1 MLSGPDLV
9 KLVSWRNSW
18 PGGSVE
24 LSTPS
29 TPAEFTK
36 SDPHIDVFTPAGVSF
51 FLAPTGARLP
61 VFEARSPDPISTM
74 TSQSRNPARRSITGS
89 PKEKCGVA

>member
-36 SDPHIDVFTPAGVSF
+36 SDPHIDVFTPAGV
-51 FLAPTGARLP
+51 FLFPCFYRREAACLRGAEP
-61 VFEARSPDPISTM
+61 RSYKHHDYSEP
-74 TSQSRNPARRSITGS
+74 
-89 PKEKCGVA
+89 